1 MAHSFGPL
9 LAIIV
14 LRRVRESG
22 GELPS
27 VWTNT
32 PPPDPVLVL
41 RAIVALRMVS
51 GPFREKI
58 APPAARPDSVPVHP
72 PVPPMKPFTGPWETE
87 FCVKVLFSIRTLPP
101 SLKMAPPRAPPPPP
115 QNSLAL
121 PPNRPPLPGPKEAP
135 PPPPP
140 PPPYAPLPPLPEFV
154 NVVRGVPPPPPP
166 PPGQEA
172 SAPSR

>member
-101 SLKMAPPRAPPPPP
+101 
-115 QNSLAL
+115 
-121 PPNRPPLPGPKEAP
+121 NRPPLPGPKEAP
-135 PPPPP
+135 PPPPNPPLPPCGLEVMSLLEGAAPPPPPNPPSPPLPFRSPPAPP
-140 PPPYAPLPPLPEFV
+140 PPPYA
-154 NVVRGVPPPPPP
+154 
-166 PPGQEA
+166 
-172 SAPSR
+172 